1 MSNLSRTAVLF
12 STAVLGGMLL
22 TTSIN
27 SVATVAYAAENT
39 ASINSTT
46 GASNAI
52 MSADVPMTASDGMGN
67 FFNATAKLAVKGDTT
82 DVTISFQ
89 DSKAN
94 MLDLIPDLTFDG
106 ITQKVNGQQAI
117 TFTIPTD
124 DLKPKSGTTVSLPSF
139 TSVPMSPSKGYK
151 SDLTF
156 DLASLLPSESVSTG
170 TFALPVSADGVMG
183 TWFDKSFSTEIGWIT
198 SKVTVSYQASKEAM
212 LGMIPS
218 LTFDNITKSVNGQRS
233 ITFDIPTKDLN
244 PDSDGIAQVAS
255 FTSVPMSP
263 SKGYKSTLSFN
274 MINSPAQPEQGA
286 SGDSKDTITESPSA
300 VEQASTHV
308 LRILQ
313 ANNDE
318 ESMASTYM
326 LDTVKLSKNE
336 DGTYYAYLTTHTPA
350 IMGKNPIDFTD
361 INHAAKLLSTNL
373 VDNYYQSVFR
383 LTLTESEIKAP
394 TTTSIHVEFTSP
406 ITYNENYDIRLV
418 VGEQLSDE
426 TPTDNQNADTS
437 VSDNT
442 GAISDSSATPDTNV
456 LQDGVYKVPFTN
468 YKTGTT
474 TASSM
479 NNFLKTPATVTV
491 KNGQANIDIETS
503 NESIMGMMSQ
513 YRFNDVKATAKGTHW
528 LVTLPVNALSKTIAT
543 GMTISMNGRV
553 IESPTADML
562 FDVKKAIHADDSS
575 LVSEV
580 PDSTT
585 SDKPAP
591 SQPVTKP
598 VKPSALVTDDET
610 DSTRILSILQ
620 ADKNEQS
627 MAANYIL
634 PTIKLTKN
642 ADGTYYAYLTTHT
655 PAMMGQNPI
664 RFNDA
669 KHAAELMSTNL
680 VNGYYQSV
688 FRLTLSESELTTP
701 ISTHIHVQFTSPLV
715 YDENY
720 EIRLVIGDQLS
731 SNASVNNQNE
741 LTDTV
746 IVPRETAT
754 TATTFEPAPVTFTTV
769 ASSVPMAPTPL
780 AVTHPISSPQTA
792 TTSTLATSD
801 KTIKLTPAKK
811 QTVSKN
817 KNDKSTSKPSQSDAP
832 KHSKITRATMITAGV
847 VITAAVGFVG
857 ASLALN
863 IFKHQ

>member
-12 STAVLGGMLL
+12 STAVLGGALL
-22 TTSIN
+22 TTSVT
-27 SVATVAYAAENT
+27 STATVAYAAEIT
-39 ASINSTT
+39 ASNLSFDMTNSLAQPVQSTSVDERGTT
-46 GASNAI
+46 G
-52 MSADVPMTASDGMGN
+52 
-67 FFNATAKLAVKGDTT
+67 
-82 DVTISFQ
+82 
-89 DSKAN
+89 
-94 MLDLIPDLTFDG
+94 
-106 ITQKVNGQQAI
+106 
-117 TFTIPTD
+117 
-124 DLKPKSGTTVSLPSF
+124 
-139 TSVPMSPSKGYK
+139 
-151 SDLTF
+151 
-156 DLASLLPSESVSTG
+156 E
-170 TFALPVSADGVMG
+170 
-183 TWFDKSFSTEIGWIT
+183 E
-198 SKVTVSYQASKEAM
+198 
-212 LGMIPS
+212 
-218 LTFDNITKSVNGQRS
+218 
-233 ITFDIPTKDLN
+233 
-244 PDSDGIAQVAS
+244 
-255 FTSVPMSP
+255 
-263 SKGYKSTLSFN
+263 
-274 MINSPAQPEQGA
+274 
-286 SGDSKDTITESPSA
+286 
-300 VEQASTHV
+300 STHA

-313 ANNDE
+313 ADNDE
-318 ESMASTYM
+318 ESMAASYM
-326 LDTVKLSKNE
+326 LDTVKISKNE

-350 IMGKNPIDFTD
+350 IMGKTPIDFTD
-361 INHAAKLLSTNL
+361 TNHAAKLLSTNL

-394 TTTSIHVEFTSP
+394 ITTNIHVDFTSP
-406 ITYNENYDIRLV
+406 LVYDHRYDIRLV
-418 VGEQLSDE
+418 VGKQLSDE
-426 TPTDNQNADTS
+426 TPTDTQNTDTS
-437 VSDNT
+437 VSDNN
-442 GAISDSSATPDTNV
+442 GAISDSSTTADANV

-479 NNFLKTPATVTV
+479 NRSLKTPATITV
-491 KNGQANIDIETS
+491 NNGQANIDIETS
-503 NESIMGMMSQ
+503 NEMIMGMMSN

-543 GMTISMNGRV
+543 SMTISMNGRV

-562 FDVKKAIHADDSS
+562 FDIKNATLTNNPSTVP
-575 LVSEV
+575 EV

-585 SDKPAP
+585 SDKPVP
-591 SQPVTKP
+591 SQPATKP
-598 VKPSALVTDDET
+598 AKPSTDVTDVET
-610 DSTRILSILQ
+610 DSTRSLSILQ
-620 ADKNEQS
+620 ADKNDKS
-627 MAANYIL
+627 MAANYML
-634 PTIKLTKN
+634 DTVKLTKN

-754 TATTFEPAPVTFTTV
+754 TATPFEPAPVTFTTV

-792 TTSTLATSD
+792 STSELATSD

-817 KNDKSTSKPSQSDAP
+817 KNDKSTSKSSQSDAP

-847 VITAAVGFVG
+847 VITASVGFVG

>member
-12 STAVLGGMLL
+12 STAVLGGALL
-22 TTSIN
+22 TTSVT
-27 SVATVAYAAENT
+27 STATVAYAAEIT
-39 ASINSTT
+39 ASNLSFDMTNSLAQPVQSTSVDERGTT
-46 GASNAI
+46 G
-52 MSADVPMTASDGMGN
+52 
-67 FFNATAKLAVKGDTT
+67 
-82 DVTISFQ
+82 
-89 DSKAN
+89 
-94 MLDLIPDLTFDG
+94 
-106 ITQKVNGQQAI
+106 
-117 TFTIPTD
+117 
-124 DLKPKSGTTVSLPSF
+124 
-139 TSVPMSPSKGYK
+139 
-151 SDLTF
+151 
-156 DLASLLPSESVSTG
+156 E
-170 TFALPVSADGVMG
+170 
-183 TWFDKSFSTEIGWIT
+183 E
-198 SKVTVSYQASKEAM
+198 
-212 LGMIPS
+212 
-218 LTFDNITKSVNGQRS
+218 
-233 ITFDIPTKDLN
+233 
-244 PDSDGIAQVAS
+244 
-255 FTSVPMSP
+255 
-263 SKGYKSTLSFN
+263 
-274 MINSPAQPEQGA
+274 
-286 SGDSKDTITESPSA
+286 
-300 VEQASTHV
+300 STHA

-313 ANNDE
+313 ADNDE
-318 ESMASTYM
+318 ESMAASYM
-326 LDTVKLSKNE
+326 LDTVKISKNE

-350 IMGKNPIDFTD
+350 IMGKTPIDFTD
-361 INHAAKLLSTNL
+361 TNHAAKLLSTNL

-394 TTTSIHVEFTSP
+394 ITTNIHVDFTSP
-406 ITYNENYDIRLV
+406 LVYDHRYDIRLV
-418 VGEQLSDE
+418 VGKQLSDE
-426 TPTDNQNADTS
+426 TPTDNQNTDTS
-437 VSDNT
+437 VSDNN
-442 GAISDSSATPDTNV
+442 GAISDSSTTADANV

-479 NNFLKTPATVTV
+479 NRSLKTPATITV
-491 KNGQANIDIETS
+491 NNGQANIDIETS
-503 NESIMGMMSQ
+503 NEMIMGMMSN

-543 GMTISMNGRV
+543 SMTISMNGRV

-562 FDVKKAIHADDSS
+562 FDIKNATLTNNPSTVP
-575 LVSEV
+575 EV

-585 SDKPAP
+585 SDKPVP
-591 SQPVTKP
+591 SQPATKP
-598 VKPSALVTDDET
+598 AKPSTDVTDVET
-610 DSTRILSILQ
+610 DSTRSLSILQ
-620 ADKNEQS
+620 ADKNDKS
-627 MAANYIL
+627 MAANYML
-634 PTIKLTKN
+634 DTVKLTKN

-792 TTSTLATSD
+792 STSELATSD

-817 KNDKSTSKPSQSDAP
+817 KNDKSTSKSSQSDAP

-847 VITAAVGFVG
+847 VITASVGFVG

>member
-12 STAVLGGMLL
+12 STAVLGGALL
-22 TTSIN
+22 TTSVT
-27 SVATVAYAAENT
+27 STATVAYAAEIT
-39 ASINSTT
+39 ASNS
-46 GASNAI
+46 SF
-52 MSADVPMTASDGMGN
+52 DMT
-67 FFNATAKLAVKGDTT
+67 
-82 DVTISFQ
+82 
-89 DSKAN
+89 
-94 MLDLIPDLTFDG
+94 
-106 ITQKVNGQQAI
+106 
-117 TFTIPTD
+117 
-124 DLKPKSGTTVSLPSF
+124 
-139 TSVPMSPSKGYK
+139 
-151 SDLTF
+151 
-156 DLASLLPSESVSTG
+156 
-170 TFALPVSADGVMG
+170 
-183 TWFDKSFSTEIGWIT
+183 
-198 SKVTVSYQASKEAM
+198 
-212 LGMIPS
+212 
-218 LTFDNITKSVNGQRS
+218 
-233 ITFDIPTKDLN
+233 
-244 PDSDGIAQVAS
+244 
-255 FTSVPMSP
+255 
-263 SKGYKSTLSFN
+263 
-274 MINSPAQPEQGA
+274 NSPAQPVQSTSVDEQG
-286 SGDSKDTITESPSA
+286 TIGEESST
-300 VEQASTHV
+300 VNQLSTHA

-318 ESMASTYM
+318 ESMAAIYM

-350 IMGKNPIDFTD
+350 MMGKTPIDFTD
-361 INHAAKLLSTNL
+361 TNHGAKLLSTNL

-406 ITYNENYDIRLV
+406 ITYNENYAIRLV

-426 TPTDNQNADTS
+426 TPTDNQKTDTS
-437 VSDNT
+437 ISDNT
-442 GAISDSSATPDTNV
+442 GAISDSSTTPDANV

-479 NNFLKTPATVTV
+479 NGSLKTPATITV
-491 KNGQANIDIETS
+491 NNGQANIDIETS
-503 NESIMGMMSQ
+503 NEMIMGMMSN

-543 GMTISMNGRV
+543 SMTISMNGRV
-553 IESPTADML
+553 IENPTADML
-562 FDVKKAIHADDSS
+562 FDIKNATLANNPSTVP
-575 LVSEV
+575 EV

-585 SDKPAP
+585 SDKPVP
-591 SQPVTKP
+591 SQPATKP
-598 VKPSALVTDDET
+598 AEPSTDVTNVET
-610 DSTRILSILQ
+610 DSTRSLNILQ
-620 ADKNEQS
+620 ADKNDKS
-627 MAANYIL
+627 MAANYML
-634 PTIKLTKN
+634 DTVKLTKN

-792 TTSTLATSD
+792 STSKLATSD
-801 KTIKLTPAKK
+801 KTIKLTPAKN

>member
-12 STAVLGGMLL
+12 STAVLGGALL
-22 TTSIN
+22 TTSVT
-27 SVATVAYAAENT
+27 STATVAYAAEIT
-39 ASINSTT
+39 ASNS
-46 GASNAI
+46 SF
-52 MSADVPMTASDGMGN
+52 DMT
-67 FFNATAKLAVKGDTT
+67 
-82 DVTISFQ
+82 
-89 DSKAN
+89 
-94 MLDLIPDLTFDG
+94 
-106 ITQKVNGQQAI
+106 
-117 TFTIPTD
+117 
-124 DLKPKSGTTVSLPSF
+124 
-139 TSVPMSPSKGYK
+139 
-151 SDLTF
+151 
-156 DLASLLPSESVSTG
+156 
-170 TFALPVSADGVMG
+170 
-183 TWFDKSFSTEIGWIT
+183 
-198 SKVTVSYQASKEAM
+198 
-212 LGMIPS
+212 
-218 LTFDNITKSVNGQRS
+218 
-233 ITFDIPTKDLN
+233 
-244 PDSDGIAQVAS
+244 
-255 FTSVPMSP
+255 
-263 SKGYKSTLSFN
+263 
-274 MINSPAQPEQGA
+274 NSPAQPVQSTSVDERGTT
-286 SGDSKDTITESPSA
+286 GE
-300 VEQASTHV
+300 ESTHA

-318 ESMASTYM
+318 ESMAAIYM

-336 DGTYYAYLTTHTPA
+336 DGTYYAYLTTHTPG
-350 IMGKNPIDFTD
+350 IMGKTPIDFTD
-361 INHAAKLLSTNL
+361 TNHAAKLLSTNL
-373 VDNYYQSVFR
+373 VNNYYQSVFR

-394 TTTSIHVEFTSP
+394 ITTNIHVDFTSP
-406 ITYNENYDIRLV
+406 LVYDHRYDIRLV
-418 VGEQLSDE
+418 VGKQLSDE
-426 TPTDNQNADTS
+426 TPTDNQNTDTS
-437 VSDNT
+437 VSDNN
-442 GAISDSSATPDTNV
+442 GAISDSSTTPDTNV

-474 TASSM
+474 TASNM
-479 NNFLKTPATVTV
+479 NKSLKTPATITV
-491 KNGQANIDIETS
+491 NNGQANIDIETS
-503 NESIMGMMSQ
+503 NEMIMGMMSN

-543 GMTISMNGRV
+543 SMTISMNGRV

-562 FDVKKAIHADDSS
+562 FDIKNATLANNPSTVP
-575 LVSEV
+575 EV

-585 SDKPAP
+585 SDKPVP
-591 SQPVTKP
+591 SQPATKP
-598 VKPSALVTDDET
+598 AKPSTDVTDVET
-610 DSTRILSILQ
+610 DSTRSLSILQ
-620 ADKNEQS
+620 ADKNDKS
-627 MAANYIL
+627 MAANYML
-634 PTIKLTKN
+634 DTVKLTKN

-792 TTSTLATSD
+792 STSKLATSD
-801 KTIKLTPAKK
+801 KTIKLTPAEK

-832 KHSKITRATMITAGV
+832 KHSTITRATMITAGV
-847 VITAAVGFVG
+847 VITATVGFVG

>member
-12 STAVLGGMLL
+12 STAVLGVALL
-22 TTSIN
+22 TTSVT
-27 SVATVAYAAENT
+27 STATVAYAAEIT
-39 ASINSTT
+39 ASNLSFDMTNSLAQPVQSTSVDERGTT
-46 GASNAI
+46 G
-52 MSADVPMTASDGMGN
+52 
-67 FFNATAKLAVKGDTT
+67 
-82 DVTISFQ
+82 
-89 DSKAN
+89 
-94 MLDLIPDLTFDG
+94 
-106 ITQKVNGQQAI
+106 
-117 TFTIPTD
+117 
-124 DLKPKSGTTVSLPSF
+124 
-139 TSVPMSPSKGYK
+139 
-151 SDLTF
+151 
-156 DLASLLPSESVSTG
+156 E
-170 TFALPVSADGVMG
+170 
-183 TWFDKSFSTEIGWIT
+183 E
-198 SKVTVSYQASKEAM
+198 
-212 LGMIPS
+212 
-218 LTFDNITKSVNGQRS
+218 
-233 ITFDIPTKDLN
+233 
-244 PDSDGIAQVAS
+244 
-255 FTSVPMSP
+255 
-263 SKGYKSTLSFN
+263 
-274 MINSPAQPEQGA
+274 
-286 SGDSKDTITESPSA
+286 
-300 VEQASTHV
+300 STHA

-313 ANNDE
+313 ADNDE
-318 ESMASTYM
+318 ESMAASYM
-326 LDTVKLSKNE
+326 LDTVKISKNE

-350 IMGKNPIDFTD
+350 IMGKTPIDFTD
-361 INHAAKLLSTNL
+361 TNHAAKLLSTNL

-394 TTTSIHVEFTSP
+394 ITTNIHVDFTSP
-406 ITYNENYDIRLV
+406 LVYDHRYDIRLV
-418 VGEQLSDE
+418 VGKQLSDE
-426 TPTDNQNADTS
+426 TPTDNQNTDTS
-437 VSDNT
+437 VSDNN
-442 GAISDSSATPDTNV
+442 GAISDSSTTADANV

-479 NNFLKTPATVTV
+479 NRSLKTPATITV
-491 KNGQANIDIETS
+491 NNGQANIDIETS
-503 NESIMGMMSQ
+503 NEMIMGMMSN

-543 GMTISMNGRV
+543 SMTISMNGRV

-562 FDVKKAIHADDSS
+562 FDIKNATLTNNPSTVP
-575 LVSEV
+575 EV

-585 SDKPAP
+585 SDKPVP
-591 SQPVTKP
+591 SQPATKP
-598 VKPSALVTDDET
+598 AKPSTDVTDVET
-610 DSTRILSILQ
+610 DSTRSLSILQ
-620 ADKNEQS
+620 ADKNDKS
-627 MAANYIL
+627 MAANYML
-634 PTIKLTKN
+634 DTVKLTKN

-792 TTSTLATSD
+792 STSELATSD

-817 KNDKSTSKPSQSDAP
+817 KNDKSTSKSSQSDAP

-847 VITAAVGFVG
+847 VITASVGFVG

>member
-12 STAVLGGMLL
+12 STAVLGGALL
-22 TTSIN
+22 TTSVT
-27 SVATVAYAAENT
+27 STATVAYAAEIT
-39 ASINSTT
+39 ASNLSFDMTNSLAQPVQSTSVDERGTT
-46 GASNAI
+46 G
-52 MSADVPMTASDGMGN
+52 
-67 FFNATAKLAVKGDTT
+67 
-82 DVTISFQ
+82 
-89 DSKAN
+89 
-94 MLDLIPDLTFDG
+94 
-106 ITQKVNGQQAI
+106 
-117 TFTIPTD
+117 
-124 DLKPKSGTTVSLPSF
+124 
-139 TSVPMSPSKGYK
+139 
-151 SDLTF
+151 
-156 DLASLLPSESVSTG
+156 E
-170 TFALPVSADGVMG
+170 
-183 TWFDKSFSTEIGWIT
+183 E
-198 SKVTVSYQASKEAM
+198 
-212 LGMIPS
+212 
-218 LTFDNITKSVNGQRS
+218 
-233 ITFDIPTKDLN
+233 
-244 PDSDGIAQVAS
+244 
-255 FTSVPMSP
+255 
-263 SKGYKSTLSFN
+263 
-274 MINSPAQPEQGA
+274 
-286 SGDSKDTITESPSA
+286 
-300 VEQASTHV
+300 STHA

-313 ANNDE
+313 ADNDE
-318 ESMASTYM
+318 ESMAASYM
-326 LDTVKLSKNE
+326 LDTVKISKNE

-350 IMGKNPIDFTD
+350 IMGKTPIDFTD
-361 INHAAKLLSTNL
+361 TNHAAKLLSTNL

-383 LTLTESEIKAP
+383 LTLTESEIKTP
-394 TTTSIHVEFTSP
+394 TTTNIHVEFTSP

-426 TPTDNQNADTS
+426 TPTDNQNTDTS
-437 VSDNT
+437 VSDNN
-442 GAISDSSATPDTNV
+442 GAISDSSTTADANV

-479 NNFLKTPATVTV
+479 NRSLKTPATITV
-491 KNGQANIDIETS
+491 NNGQANIDIETS
-503 NESIMGMMSQ
+503 NEMIMGMMSN

-543 GMTISMNGRV
+543 SMTISMNGRV

-562 FDVKKAIHADDSS
+562 FDIKNATLTNNPSTVP
-575 LVSEV
+575 EV

-585 SDKPAP
+585 SDKPVP
-591 SQPVTKP
+591 SQPATKP
-598 VKPSALVTDDET
+598 AKPSTDVTDVET
-610 DSTRILSILQ
+610 DSTRSLSILQ
-620 ADKNEQS
+620 ADKNDKS
-627 MAANYIL
+627 MAANYML
-634 PTIKLTKN
+634 DTVKLTKN

-792 TTSTLATSD
+792 STSKLATSD
-801 KTIKLTPAKK
+801 KTIKLTPAEK
-811 QTVSKN
+811 QTVSIN

-847 VITAAVGFVG
+847 VITASVGFVG

>member
-12 STAVLGGMLL
+12 STAVLGGALL
-22 TTSIN
+22 TTSVT
-27 SVATVAYAAENT
+27 STATVAYAAEIT
-39 ASINSTT
+39 ASNLSFDMTNSLAQPVQSTSVDERGTT
-46 GASNAI
+46 G
-52 MSADVPMTASDGMGN
+52 
-67 FFNATAKLAVKGDTT
+67 
-82 DVTISFQ
+82 
-89 DSKAN
+89 
-94 MLDLIPDLTFDG
+94 
-106 ITQKVNGQQAI
+106 
-117 TFTIPTD
+117 
-124 DLKPKSGTTVSLPSF
+124 
-139 TSVPMSPSKGYK
+139 
-151 SDLTF
+151 
-156 DLASLLPSESVSTG
+156 E
-170 TFALPVSADGVMG
+170 
-183 TWFDKSFSTEIGWIT
+183 E
-198 SKVTVSYQASKEAM
+198 
-212 LGMIPS
+212 
-218 LTFDNITKSVNGQRS
+218 
-233 ITFDIPTKDLN
+233 
-244 PDSDGIAQVAS
+244 
-255 FTSVPMSP
+255 
-263 SKGYKSTLSFN
+263 
-274 MINSPAQPEQGA
+274 
-286 SGDSKDTITESPSA
+286 
-300 VEQASTHV
+300 STHA

-313 ANNDE
+313 ADNDE
-318 ESMASTYM
+318 ESMAASYM
-326 LDTVKLSKNE
+326 LDTVKISKNE

-350 IMGKNPIDFTD
+350 IMGKTPIDFTD
-361 INHAAKLLSTNL
+361 TNHAAKLLSTNL

-394 TTTSIHVEFTSP
+394 ITTNIHVDFTSP
-406 ITYNENYDIRLV
+406 LVYDHRYDIRLV
-418 VGEQLSDE
+418 VGKQLSDE
-426 TPTDNQNADTS
+426 TPTDNQNTDTS
-437 VSDNT
+437 VSDNN
-442 GAISDSSATPDTNV
+442 GAISDSSTTADANV

-479 NNFLKTPATVTV
+479 NRSLKTPATIIVN
-491 KNGQANIDIETS
+491 NGQANIDIETS
-503 NESIMGMMSQ
+503 NEMIMGMMSN

-543 GMTISMNGRV
+543 SMTISMNGRV

-562 FDVKKAIHADDSS
+562 FDIKNATLTNNPSTVP
-575 LVSEV
+575 EV

-585 SDKPAP
+585 SDKPVP
-591 SQPVTKP
+591 SQSATKP
-598 VKPSALVTDDET
+598 AKPSTDVTDVET
-610 DSTRILSILQ
+610 DSTRSLSILQ
-620 ADKNEQS
+620 ADKNDKS
-627 MAANYIL
+627 MAANYML
-634 PTIKLTKN
+634 DTVKLTKN

-832 KHSKITRATMITAGV
+832 KHSTITRATMITAGV
-847 VITAAVGFVG
+847 VITATVGFVG

>member
-12 STAVLGGMLL
+12 STAVLGGALL
-22 TTSIN
+22 TTSVT
-27 SVATVAYAAENT
+27 STATVAYAAEIT
-39 ASINSTT
+39 ASNS
-46 GASNAI
+46 SF
-52 MSADVPMTASDGMGN
+52 DMT
-67 FFNATAKLAVKGDTT
+67 
-82 DVTISFQ
+82 
-89 DSKAN
+89 
-94 MLDLIPDLTFDG
+94 
-106 ITQKVNGQQAI
+106 
-117 TFTIPTD
+117 
-124 DLKPKSGTTVSLPSF
+124 
-139 TSVPMSPSKGYK
+139 
-151 SDLTF
+151 
-156 DLASLLPSESVSTG
+156 
-170 TFALPVSADGVMG
+170 
-183 TWFDKSFSTEIGWIT
+183 
-198 SKVTVSYQASKEAM
+198 
-212 LGMIPS
+212 
-218 LTFDNITKSVNGQRS
+218 
-233 ITFDIPTKDLN
+233 
-244 PDSDGIAQVAS
+244 
-255 FTSVPMSP
+255 
-263 SKGYKSTLSFN
+263 
-274 MINSPAQPEQGA
+274 NSPAQPVQSTSVDERGTT
-286 SGDSKDTITESPSA
+286 GE
-300 VEQASTHV
+300 ESTHA

-313 ANNDE
+313 ADNDE
-318 ESMASTYM
+318 ESMAASYM

-336 DGTYYAYLTTHTPA
+336 DGTYYAYLTTHTPE
-350 IMGKNPIDFTD
+350 IMGKTPIDFTD
-361 INHAAKLLSTNL
+361 TNHAAKLLSTNL

-394 TTTSIHVEFTSP
+394 ITTNIHVDFTSP
-406 ITYNENYDIRLV
+406 LVYDHRYDIRLV
-418 VGEQLSDE
+418 VGKQLSDE
-426 TPTDNQNADTS
+426 TPTDNQNTDTS
-437 VSDNT
+437 VSDNN
-442 GAISDSSATPDTNV
+442 GAISDSSTTADANV

-474 TASSM
+474 TASNM
-479 NNFLKTPATVTV
+479 NKSLKTPATITV
-491 KNGQANIDIETS
+491 NNGQANIDIETS
-503 NESIMGMMSQ
+503 NEMIMGMMSN

-543 GMTISMNGRV
+543 SMTISMNGRV

-562 FDVKKAIHADDSS
+562 FDIKNATLTNNPSTVP
-575 LVSEV
+575 EV

-585 SDKPAP
+585 SDKPVP
-591 SQPVTKP
+591 SQPATKP
-598 VKPSALVTDDET
+598 AKPSTDVTDVET
-610 DSTRILSILQ
+610 DSTRSLSILQ
-620 ADKNEQS
+620 ADKNDKS
-627 MAANYIL
+627 MAANYML
-634 PTIKLTKN
+634 DTVKLTKN

-792 TTSTLATSD
+792 STSKLATSD
-801 KTIKLTPAKK
+801 KTIKLTPAEK

-832 KHSKITRATMITAGV
+832 KHSTITRATMITAGV
-847 VITAAVGFVG
+847 VITATVGFVG

>member
-12 STAVLGGMLL
+12 STAVLGVALL
-22 TTSIN
+22 TTSVT
-27 SVATVAYAAENT
+27 STATVAYAAEIT
-39 ASINSTT
+39 ASNLSFDMTNSLAQPVQSTSVDERGTT
-46 GASNAI
+46 G
-52 MSADVPMTASDGMGN
+52 
-67 FFNATAKLAVKGDTT
+67 
-82 DVTISFQ
+82 
-89 DSKAN
+89 
-94 MLDLIPDLTFDG
+94 
-106 ITQKVNGQQAI
+106 
-117 TFTIPTD
+117 
-124 DLKPKSGTTVSLPSF
+124 
-139 TSVPMSPSKGYK
+139 
-151 SDLTF
+151 
-156 DLASLLPSESVSTG
+156 E
-170 TFALPVSADGVMG
+170 
-183 TWFDKSFSTEIGWIT
+183 E
-198 SKVTVSYQASKEAM
+198 
-212 LGMIPS
+212 
-218 LTFDNITKSVNGQRS
+218 
-233 ITFDIPTKDLN
+233 
-244 PDSDGIAQVAS
+244 
-255 FTSVPMSP
+255 
-263 SKGYKSTLSFN
+263 
-274 MINSPAQPEQGA
+274 
-286 SGDSKDTITESPSA
+286 
-300 VEQASTHV
+300 STHA

-313 ANNDE
+313 ADNDE
-318 ESMASTYM
+318 ESMAASYM
-326 LDTVKLSKNE
+326 LDTVKISKNE

-350 IMGKNPIDFTD
+350 IMGKTPIDFTD
-361 INHAAKLLSTNL
+361 TNHAAKLLSTNL

-394 TTTSIHVEFTSP
+394 ITTNIHVDFTSP
-406 ITYNENYDIRLV
+406 LVYDHRYDIRLV
-418 VGEQLSDE
+418 VGKQLSDE
-426 TPTDNQNADTS
+426 TPTDNQNTDTS
-437 VSDNT
+437 VSDNN
-442 GAISDSSATPDTNV
+442 GAISDSSTTADANV

-479 NNFLKTPATVTV
+479 NRSLKTPATITV
-491 KNGQANIDIETS
+491 NNGQANIDIETS
-503 NESIMGMMSQ
+503 NEMIMGMMSN

-543 GMTISMNGRV
+543 SMTISMNGRV

-562 FDVKKAIHADDSS
+562 FDIKNATLTNNPSTVP
-575 LVSEV
+575 EV

-585 SDKPAP
+585 SDKPVP
-591 SQPVTKP
+591 SQPATKP
-598 VKPSALVTDDET
+598 AKPSTDVTDVET
-610 DSTRILSILQ
+610 DSTRSLSILQ
-620 ADKNEQS
+620 ADKNDKS
-627 MAANYIL
+627 MAANYML
-634 PTIKLTKN
+634 DTVKLTKN

-792 TTSTLATSD
+792 STSKLATSD

-817 KNDKSTSKPSQSDAP
+817 KNDKSTSKSSQSDAP

-847 VITAAVGFVG
+847 VITASVGFVG

>member
-12 STAVLGGMLL
+12 STAVLGGALL
-22 TTSIN
+22 TTSVT
-27 SVATVAYAAENT
+27 STATVAYAAEIT
-39 ASINSTT
+39 ASNLSFDMTNSLAQPVQSTSVDERGTT
-46 GASNAI
+46 G
-52 MSADVPMTASDGMGN
+52 
-67 FFNATAKLAVKGDTT
+67 
-82 DVTISFQ
+82 
-89 DSKAN
+89 
-94 MLDLIPDLTFDG
+94 
-106 ITQKVNGQQAI
+106 
-117 TFTIPTD
+117 
-124 DLKPKSGTTVSLPSF
+124 
-139 TSVPMSPSKGYK
+139 
-151 SDLTF
+151 
-156 DLASLLPSESVSTG
+156 E
-170 TFALPVSADGVMG
+170 
-183 TWFDKSFSTEIGWIT
+183 E
-198 SKVTVSYQASKEAM
+198 
-212 LGMIPS
+212 
-218 LTFDNITKSVNGQRS
+218 
-233 ITFDIPTKDLN
+233 
-244 PDSDGIAQVAS
+244 
-255 FTSVPMSP
+255 
-263 SKGYKSTLSFN
+263 
-274 MINSPAQPEQGA
+274 
-286 SGDSKDTITESPSA
+286 
-300 VEQASTHV
+300 STHA

-313 ANNDE
+313 ADNDE
-318 ESMASTYM
+318 ESMAASYM
-326 LDTVKLSKNE
+326 LDTVKISKNE

-350 IMGKNPIDFTD
+350 IMGKTPIDFTD
-361 INHAAKLLSTNL
+361 TNHATKLLSTNL

-394 TTTSIHVEFTSP
+394 ITTNIHVDFTSP
-406 ITYNENYDIRLV
+406 LVYDHRYDIRLV

-426 TPTDNQNADTS
+426 TPTDNQNTDTS
-437 VSDNT
+437 VSDNN
-442 GAISDSSATPDTNV
+442 GAISDSSTTPDTNV

-474 TASSM
+474 TASNM
-479 NNFLKTPATVTV
+479 NKSLKTPATITV
-491 KNGQANIDIETS
+491 NNGQANIDIETS
-503 NESIMGMMSQ
+503 NEMIMGMMSN

-543 GMTISMNGRV
+543 SMTISMNGRV

-562 FDVKKAIHADDSS
+562 FDIKNATLANNPSTVP
-575 LVSEV
+575 EV

-585 SDKPAP
+585 SDKPVP
-591 SQPVTKP
+591 SQPATKP
-598 VKPSALVTDDET
+598 AKPSTDVTDVET
-610 DSTRILSILQ
+610 DSTRSLSILQ
-620 ADKNEQS
+620 ADKNDKS
-627 MAANYIL
+627 MAANYML
-634 PTIKLTKN
+634 DTVKLTKN

-720 EIRLVIGDQLS
+720 EIRLVIGAQLS

-741 LTDTV
+741 LTDMV

-792 TTSTLATSD
+792 STSKLATSD

-847 VITAAVGFVG
+847 VITASVGFVG

>member
-12 STAVLGGMLL
+12 LTAVLGVALL
-22 TTSIN
+22 TTSVT
-27 SVATVAYAAENT
+27 STATVAYAAEIT
-39 ASINSTT
+39 ASNLSFDMTNSLAQPVQSTSVDERGTT
-46 GASNAI
+46 G
-52 MSADVPMTASDGMGN
+52 
-67 FFNATAKLAVKGDTT
+67 
-82 DVTISFQ
+82 
-89 DSKAN
+89 
-94 MLDLIPDLTFDG
+94 
-106 ITQKVNGQQAI
+106 
-117 TFTIPTD
+117 
-124 DLKPKSGTTVSLPSF
+124 
-139 TSVPMSPSKGYK
+139 
-151 SDLTF
+151 
-156 DLASLLPSESVSTG
+156 E
-170 TFALPVSADGVMG
+170 
-183 TWFDKSFSTEIGWIT
+183 E
-198 SKVTVSYQASKEAM
+198 
-212 LGMIPS
+212 
-218 LTFDNITKSVNGQRS
+218 
-233 ITFDIPTKDLN
+233 
-244 PDSDGIAQVAS
+244 
-255 FTSVPMSP
+255 
-263 SKGYKSTLSFN
+263 
-274 MINSPAQPEQGA
+274 
-286 SGDSKDTITESPSA
+286 
-300 VEQASTHV
+300 STHA

-313 ANNDE
+313 ADNDE
-318 ESMASTYM
+318 ESMAASYM
-326 LDTVKLSKNE
+326 LDTVKISKNE

-350 IMGKNPIDFTD
+350 IMGKTPIDFTD
-361 INHAAKLLSTNL
+361 TNHAAKLLSTNL

-394 TTTSIHVEFTSP
+394 ITTNIHVDFTSP
-406 ITYNENYDIRLV
+406 LVYDHRYDIRLV
-418 VGEQLSDE
+418 VGKQLSDE
-426 TPTDNQNADTS
+426 TPTDNQNTDTS
-437 VSDNT
+437 VSDNN
-442 GAISDSSATPDTNV
+442 GAISDSSTTADANV

-479 NNFLKTPATVTV
+479 NRSLKTPATITV
-491 KNGQANIDIETS
+491 NNGQANIDIETS
-503 NESIMGMMSQ
+503 NEMIMGMMSN

-543 GMTISMNGRV
+543 SMTISMNGRV

-562 FDVKKAIHADDSS
+562 FDIKNATLTNNPSTVP
-575 LVSEV
+575 EV

-585 SDKPAP
+585 SDKPVP
-591 SQPVTKP
+591 SQPATKP
-598 VKPSALVTDDET
+598 AKPSTDVTDVET
-610 DSTRILSILQ
+610 DSTRSLSILQ
-620 ADKNEQS
+620 ADKNDKS
-627 MAANYIL
+627 MAANYML
-634 PTIKLTKN
+634 DTVKLTKN

-792 TTSTLATSD
+792 STSELATSD

-817 KNDKSTSKPSQSDAP
+817 KNDKSTSKSSQSDAP

-847 VITAAVGFVG
+847 VITASVGFVG

>member
-12 STAVLGGMLL
+12 STAVLGVALL
-22 TTSIN
+22 TTSVT
-27 SVATVAYAAENT
+27 STATVAYAAEIT
-39 ASINSTT
+39 ASNLSFDMTNSLAQPVQSTSVDERGTT
-46 GASNAI
+46 G
-52 MSADVPMTASDGMGN
+52 
-67 FFNATAKLAVKGDTT
+67 
-82 DVTISFQ
+82 
-89 DSKAN
+89 
-94 MLDLIPDLTFDG
+94 
-106 ITQKVNGQQAI
+106 
-117 TFTIPTD
+117 
-124 DLKPKSGTTVSLPSF
+124 
-139 TSVPMSPSKGYK
+139 
-151 SDLTF
+151 
-156 DLASLLPSESVSTG
+156 E
-170 TFALPVSADGVMG
+170 
-183 TWFDKSFSTEIGWIT
+183 E
-198 SKVTVSYQASKEAM
+198 
-212 LGMIPS
+212 
-218 LTFDNITKSVNGQRS
+218 
-233 ITFDIPTKDLN
+233 
-244 PDSDGIAQVAS
+244 
-255 FTSVPMSP
+255 
-263 SKGYKSTLSFN
+263 
-274 MINSPAQPEQGA
+274 
-286 SGDSKDTITESPSA
+286 
-300 VEQASTHV
+300 STHA

-313 ANNDE
+313 ADNDE
-318 ESMASTYM
+318 ESMAASYM
-326 LDTVKLSKNE
+326 LDTVKISKNE

-350 IMGKNPIDFTD
+350 IMGKTPIDFTD
-361 INHAAKLLSTNL
+361 TNHAAKLLSTNL

-394 TTTSIHVEFTSP
+394 ITTNIHVDFTSP
-406 ITYNENYDIRLV
+406 LVYDHRYDIRLV
-418 VGEQLSDE
+418 VGKQLSDE
-426 TPTDNQNADTS
+426 TPTDNQNTDTS
-437 VSDNT
+437 VSDNN
-442 GAISDSSATPDTNV
+442 GAISDSSTTADANV

-479 NNFLKTPATVTV
+479 NRSLKTPATITV
-491 KNGQANIDIETS
+491 NNGQANIDIETS
-503 NESIMGMMSQ
+503 NEMIMGMMSN

-543 GMTISMNGRV
+543 SMTISMNGRV

-562 FDVKKAIHADDSS
+562 FDIKNATLTNNPSTVP
-575 LVSEV
+575 EV

-585 SDKPAP
+585 SDKPVP
-591 SQPVTKP
+591 SQPATKP
-598 VKPSALVTDDET
+598 AKPSTDVTDVEI
-610 DSTRILSILQ
+610 DSTRSLSILQ
-620 ADKNEQS
+620 ADKNDKS
-627 MAANYIL
+627 MAANYML
-634 PTIKLTKN
+634 DTVKLTKN

-754 TATTFEPAPVTFTTV
+754 TATPFEPAPVTFTTV

-792 TTSTLATSD
+792 STSELATSD

-817 KNDKSTSKPSQSDAP
+817 KNDKSTSKSSQSDAP
-832 KHSKITRATMITAGV
+832 KHSKITRATMTTAGV
-847 VITAAVGFVG
+847 VITASVGFVG

>member
-12 STAVLGGMLL
+12 STAVLGVALL
-22 TTSIN
+22 TTSVT
-27 SVATVAYAAENT
+27 STATVAYAAEIT
-39 ASINSTT
+39 ASNLSFDMTNSLAQPVQSTSVDERGTT
-46 GASNAI
+46 G
-52 MSADVPMTASDGMGN
+52 
-67 FFNATAKLAVKGDTT
+67 
-82 DVTISFQ
+82 
-89 DSKAN
+89 
-94 MLDLIPDLTFDG
+94 
-106 ITQKVNGQQAI
+106 
-117 TFTIPTD
+117 
-124 DLKPKSGTTVSLPSF
+124 
-139 TSVPMSPSKGYK
+139 
-151 SDLTF
+151 
-156 DLASLLPSESVSTG
+156 E
-170 TFALPVSADGVMG
+170 
-183 TWFDKSFSTEIGWIT
+183 E
-198 SKVTVSYQASKEAM
+198 
-212 LGMIPS
+212 
-218 LTFDNITKSVNGQRS
+218 
-233 ITFDIPTKDLN
+233 
-244 PDSDGIAQVAS
+244 
-255 FTSVPMSP
+255 
-263 SKGYKSTLSFN
+263 
-274 MINSPAQPEQGA
+274 
-286 SGDSKDTITESPSA
+286 
-300 VEQASTHV
+300 STHA

-313 ANNDE
+313 ADNDE
-318 ESMASTYM
+318 ESMAASYM
-326 LDTVKLSKNE
+326 LDTVKISKNE

-350 IMGKNPIDFTD
+350 IMGKTPIDFTD
-361 INHAAKLLSTNL
+361 TNHAAKLLSTNL

-394 TTTSIHVEFTSP
+394 ITTNIHVDFTSP
-406 ITYNENYDIRLV
+406 LVYDHRYDIRLV
-418 VGEQLSDE
+418 VGKQLSDE
-426 TPTDNQNADTS
+426 TPTDNQNTDTS
-437 VSDNT
+437 VSDNN
-442 GAISDSSATPDTNV
+442 GAISDSSTTADANV

-479 NNFLKTPATVTV
+479 NRSLKTPATITV
-491 KNGQANIDIETS
+491 NNGQANIDIETS
-503 NESIMGMMSQ
+503 NEMIMGMMSN

-543 GMTISMNGRV
+543 SMTISMNGRV

-562 FDVKKAIHADDSS
+562 FDIKNATLTNNPSTVP
-575 LVSEV
+575 EV

-591 SQPVTKP
+591 SQPATKP
-598 VKPSALVTDDET
+598 AKPSTDVTDVET
-610 DSTRILSILQ
+610 DSTRSLSILQ
-620 ADKNEQS
+620 ADKNDKS
-627 MAANYIL
+627 MAANYML
-634 PTIKLTKN
+634 DTVKLTKN

-792 TTSTLATSD
+792 STSELATSD

-817 KNDKSTSKPSQSDAP
+817 KNDKSTSKSSQSDAP

-847 VITAAVGFVG
+847 VITASVGFVG

>member
-12 STAVLGGMLL
+12 STAVLGGALL
-22 TTSIN
+22 TTSVT
-27 SVATVAYAAENT
+27 STATVAYAAEIT
-39 ASINSTT
+39 ASNLSFDMTNSLAQPVQSTSVDERGTT
-46 GASNAI
+46 G
-52 MSADVPMTASDGMGN
+52 
-67 FFNATAKLAVKGDTT
+67 
-82 DVTISFQ
+82 
-89 DSKAN
+89 
-94 MLDLIPDLTFDG
+94 
-106 ITQKVNGQQAI
+106 
-117 TFTIPTD
+117 
-124 DLKPKSGTTVSLPSF
+124 
-139 TSVPMSPSKGYK
+139 
-151 SDLTF
+151 
-156 DLASLLPSESVSTG
+156 E
-170 TFALPVSADGVMG
+170 
-183 TWFDKSFSTEIGWIT
+183 E
-198 SKVTVSYQASKEAM
+198 
-212 LGMIPS
+212 
-218 LTFDNITKSVNGQRS
+218 
-233 ITFDIPTKDLN
+233 
-244 PDSDGIAQVAS
+244 
-255 FTSVPMSP
+255 
-263 SKGYKSTLSFN
+263 
-274 MINSPAQPEQGA
+274 
-286 SGDSKDTITESPSA
+286 
-300 VEQASTHV
+300 STHA

-313 ANNDE
+313 ADNDE
-318 ESMASTYM
+318 ESMAASYM
-326 LDTVKLSKNE
+326 LDTVKISKNE

-350 IMGKNPIDFTD
+350 IMGKTPIDFTD
-361 INHAAKLLSTNL
+361 TNHAAKLLSTNL

-394 TTTSIHVEFTSP
+394 ITTNIHVDFTSP
-406 ITYNENYDIRLV
+406 LVYDHRYDIRLV

-426 TPTDNQNADTS
+426 TPTDNQNTDTS
-437 VSDNT
+437 VSDNN
-442 GAISDSSATPDTNV
+442 GAISDSSTTPDTNV

-474 TASSM
+474 TASNM
-479 NNFLKTPATVTV
+479 NKSLKTPATITV
-491 KNGQANIDIETS
+491 NNGQANIDIETS
-503 NESIMGMMSQ
+503 NEMIMGMMSN

-543 GMTISMNGRV
+543 SMTISMNGRV

-562 FDVKKAIHADDSS
+562 FDIKNATLTNNPSTVP
-575 LVSEV
+575 EV

-585 SDKPAP
+585 SDKPVP
-591 SQPVTKP
+591 SQPATKP
-598 VKPSALVTDDET
+598 AKPSTDVTDVET
-610 DSTRILSILQ
+610 DSTRSLSILQ
-620 ADKNEQS
+620 ADKNDKS
-627 MAANYIL
+627 MAANYML
-634 PTIKLTKN
+634 DTVKLTKN

-792 TTSTLATSD
+792 STSELATSD

-847 VITAAVGFVG
+847 VITASVGFVG

>member
-12 STAVLGGMLL
+12 STAVLGGALL
-22 TTSIN
+22 TTSVT
-27 SVATVAYAAENT
+27 STATVAYAAEIT
-39 ASINSTT
+39 ASNLSFDMTNSLAQPVQSTSVDERGTT
-46 GASNAI
+46 G
-52 MSADVPMTASDGMGN
+52 
-67 FFNATAKLAVKGDTT
+67 
-82 DVTISFQ
+82 
-89 DSKAN
+89 
-94 MLDLIPDLTFDG
+94 
-106 ITQKVNGQQAI
+106 
-117 TFTIPTD
+117 
-124 DLKPKSGTTVSLPSF
+124 
-139 TSVPMSPSKGYK
+139 
-151 SDLTF
+151 
-156 DLASLLPSESVSTG
+156 E
-170 TFALPVSADGVMG
+170 
-183 TWFDKSFSTEIGWIT
+183 E
-198 SKVTVSYQASKEAM
+198 
-212 LGMIPS
+212 
-218 LTFDNITKSVNGQRS
+218 
-233 ITFDIPTKDLN
+233 
-244 PDSDGIAQVAS
+244 
-255 FTSVPMSP
+255 
-263 SKGYKSTLSFN
+263 
-274 MINSPAQPEQGA
+274 
-286 SGDSKDTITESPSA
+286 
-300 VEQASTHV
+300 STHA

-313 ANNDE
+313 ADNDE
-318 ESMASTYM
+318 ESMAASYM
-326 LDTVKLSKNE
+326 LDTVKISKNE

-350 IMGKNPIDFTD
+350 IMGKTPIDFTD
-361 INHAAKLLSTNL
+361 TNHAAKLLSTNL

-394 TTTSIHVEFTSP
+394 ITTNIHVDFTSP
-406 ITYNENYDIRLV
+406 LVYDHRYDIRLV
-418 VGEQLSDE
+418 VGKQLSDE
-426 TPTDNQNADTS
+426 TPTDNQNTDTS
-437 VSDNT
+437 VSDNN
-442 GAISDSSATPDTNV
+442 GAISDSSTTADANV

-468 YKTGTT
+468 GKTGTT

-479 NNFLKTPATVTV
+479 NRSLKTPATITV
-491 KNGQANIDIETS
+491 NNGQANIDIETS
-503 NESIMGMMSQ
+503 NEMIMGMMSN

-543 GMTISMNGRV
+543 SMTISMNGRV

-562 FDVKKAIHADDSS
+562 FDIKNATLTNNPSTVP
-575 LVSEV
+575 EV

-585 SDKPAP
+585 SDKPVP
-591 SQPVTKP
+591 SQPATKP
-598 VKPSALVTDDET
+598 AKPSTDVTDVET
-610 DSTRILSILQ
+610 DSTRSLSILQ
-620 ADKNEQS
+620 ADKNDKS
-627 MAANYIL
+627 MAVNYML
-634 PTIKLTKN
+634 DTVKLTKN

-754 TATTFEPAPVTFTTV
+754 TATPFEPAPVTFTTV

-792 TTSTLATSD
+792 STSELATSD

-817 KNDKSTSKPSQSDAP
+817 KNDKSTSKSSQSDAP

-847 VITAAVGFVG
+847 VITASVGFVG

>member
-12 STAVLGGMLL
+12 STAVLGGALL
-22 TTSIN
+22 TTSVT
-27 SVATVAYAAENT
+27 STATVAYAAEIT
-39 ASINSTT
+39 ASN
-46 GASNAI
+46 
-52 MSADVPMTASDGMGN
+52 
-67 FFNATAKLAVKGDTT
+67 
-82 DVTISFQ
+82 
-89 DSKAN
+89 
-94 MLDLIPDLTFDG
+94 
-106 ITQKVNGQQAI
+106 
-117 TFTIPTD
+117 
-124 DLKPKSGTTVSLPSF
+124 
-139 TSVPMSPSKGYK
+139 
-151 SDLTF
+151 
-156 DLASLLPSESVSTG
+156 
-170 TFALPVSADGVMG
+170 
-183 TWFDKSFSTEIGWIT
+183 
-198 SKVTVSYQASKEAM
+198 
-212 LGMIPS
+212 
-218 LTFDNITKSVNGQRS
+218 
-233 ITFDIPTKDLN
+233 
-244 PDSDGIAQVAS
+244 
-255 FTSVPMSP
+255 
-263 SKGYKSTLSFN
+263 LSFD
-274 MINSPAQPEQGA
+274 MTNSPAQPVQSTSVDERG
-286 SGDSKDTITESPSA
+286 TTNEESST
-300 VEQASTHV
+300 VNQSSTHA

-318 ESMASTYM
+318 KSIAANYM

-350 IMGKNPIDFTD
+350 MMGKTPIDFTD
-361 INHAAKLLSTNL
+361 TNHAAKLLSTNL

-383 LTLTESEIKAP
+383 LTLTESEIKTP
-394 TTTSIHVEFTSP
+394 TTTNIHVEFTSP

-426 TPTDNQNADTS
+426 TPTDNQNTDTS
-437 VSDNT
+437 VSDNN
-442 GAISDSSATPDTNV
+442 GAISDSSTTADANV

-479 NNFLKTPATVTV
+479 NRSLKTPATITV
-491 KNGQANIDIETS
+491 NNGQANIDIETS
-503 NESIMGMMSQ
+503 NEMIMGMMSN
-513 YRFNDVKATAKGTHW
+513 YRFNDVKATAKGMHW

-543 GMTISMNGRV
+543 SMTISMNGRV

-562 FDVKKAIHADDSS
+562 FDIKNATLTNNTSTVP
-575 LVSEV
+575 EV

-585 SDKPAP
+585 SDKPVP
-591 SQPVTKP
+591 SQPATKP
-598 VKPSALVTDDET
+598 AKPSTDVTAVET
-610 DSTRILSILQ
+610 DSTRSLSILQ
-620 ADKNEQS
+620 ADKNDKS
-627 MAANYIL
+627 MAANYML
-634 PTIKLTKN
+634 DTVKLTKN

-754 TATTFEPAPVTFTTV
+754 TATPFEPAPVTFTTV

-792 TTSTLATSD
+792 STSELATSD

-832 KHSKITRATMITAGV
+832 KHSTITRATMITAGV
-847 VITAAVGFVG
+847 VITATVGFVG

>member
-12 STAVLGGMLL
+12 STAVLGVALL
-22 TTSIN
+22 TTSVT
-27 SVATVAYAAENT
+27 STATVAYAAEIT
-39 ASINSTT
+39 ASNLSFDMTNSLAQPVQSTSVDERGTT
-46 GASNAI
+46 G
-52 MSADVPMTASDGMGN
+52 
-67 FFNATAKLAVKGDTT
+67 
-82 DVTISFQ
+82 
-89 DSKAN
+89 
-94 MLDLIPDLTFDG
+94 
-106 ITQKVNGQQAI
+106 
-117 TFTIPTD
+117 
-124 DLKPKSGTTVSLPSF
+124 
-139 TSVPMSPSKGYK
+139 
-151 SDLTF
+151 
-156 DLASLLPSESVSTG
+156 E
-170 TFALPVSADGVMG
+170 
-183 TWFDKSFSTEIGWIT
+183 E
-198 SKVTVSYQASKEAM
+198 
-212 LGMIPS
+212 
-218 LTFDNITKSVNGQRS
+218 
-233 ITFDIPTKDLN
+233 
-244 PDSDGIAQVAS
+244 
-255 FTSVPMSP
+255 
-263 SKGYKSTLSFN
+263 
-274 MINSPAQPEQGA
+274 
-286 SGDSKDTITESPSA
+286 
-300 VEQASTHV
+300 STHA

-313 ANNDE
+313 ADNDE
-318 ESMASTYM
+318 ESMAASYM
-326 LDTVKLSKNE
+326 LDTVKISKNE

-350 IMGKNPIDFTD
+350 IMGKTPIDFTD
-361 INHAAKLLSTNL
+361 TNHAAKLLSTNL

-394 TTTSIHVEFTSP
+394 ITTNIHVDFTSP
-406 ITYNENYDIRLV
+406 LVYDHRYDIRLV
-418 VGEQLSDE
+418 VGKQLSDE
-426 TPTDNQNADTS
+426 TPTDNQNTDTS
-437 VSDNT
+437 VSDNN
-442 GAISDSSATPDTNV
+442 GAISDSSTTADANV

-479 NNFLKTPATVTV
+479 NRSLKTPATFTV
-491 KNGQANIDIETS
+491 NNGQANIDIETS
-503 NESIMGMMSQ
+503 NEMIMGMMSN

-543 GMTISMNGRV
+543 SMTISMNGRV

-562 FDVKKAIHADDSS
+562 FDIKNATLTNNPSTVP
-575 LVSEV
+575 EV

-585 SDKPAP
+585 SDKPVP
-591 SQPVTKP
+591 SQPATKP
-598 VKPSALVTDDET
+598 AKPSTDVTDVET
-610 DSTRILSILQ
+610 DSTRSLSILQ
-620 ADKNEQS
+620 ADKNDKS
-627 MAANYIL
+627 MAANYML
-634 PTIKLTKN
+634 DTVKLTKN

-746 IVPRETAT
+746 IVPRETVT
-754 TATTFEPAPVTFTTV
+754 TATPFEPAPVTFTTV

-792 TTSTLATSD
+792 STSELATSD

-817 KNDKSTSKPSQSDAP
+817 KNDKSTSKSSQSDAP

-847 VITAAVGFVG
+847 VITASVGFVG

>member
-12 STAVLGGMLL
+12 STAVLGGALL
-22 TTSIN
+22 TTSVT
-27 SVATVAYAAENT
+27 STETVAYAAEIT
-39 ASINSTT
+39 ASNLSFDTTNSLAQPVQSTSVDERGTT
-46 GASNAI
+46 G
-52 MSADVPMTASDGMGN
+52 
-67 FFNATAKLAVKGDTT
+67 
-82 DVTISFQ
+82 
-89 DSKAN
+89 
-94 MLDLIPDLTFDG
+94 
-106 ITQKVNGQQAI
+106 
-117 TFTIPTD
+117 
-124 DLKPKSGTTVSLPSF
+124 
-139 TSVPMSPSKGYK
+139 
-151 SDLTF
+151 
-156 DLASLLPSESVSTG
+156 E
-170 TFALPVSADGVMG
+170 
-183 TWFDKSFSTEIGWIT
+183 E
-198 SKVTVSYQASKEAM
+198 
-212 LGMIPS
+212 
-218 LTFDNITKSVNGQRS
+218 
-233 ITFDIPTKDLN
+233 
-244 PDSDGIAQVAS
+244 
-255 FTSVPMSP
+255 
-263 SKGYKSTLSFN
+263 
-274 MINSPAQPEQGA
+274 
-286 SGDSKDTITESPSA
+286 
-300 VEQASTHV
+300 STHA

-313 ANNDE
+313 ADNDE
-318 ESMASTYM
+318 ESMAASYM
-326 LDTVKLSKNE
+326 LDTVKISKNE

-350 IMGKNPIDFTD
+350 IMGKTPIDFTD
-361 INHAAKLLSTNL
+361 TNHAAKLLSTNL

-394 TTTSIHVEFTSP
+394 ITTNIHVDFTSP
-406 ITYNENYDIRLV
+406 LVYDHRYDIRLV
-418 VGEQLSDE
+418 VGKQLSDE
-426 TPTDNQNADTS
+426 TPTDNQNTDTS
-437 VSDNT
+437 VSDNN
-442 GAISDSSATPDTNV
+442 GAISDSSTTADANV

-479 NNFLKTPATVTV
+479 NRSLKTPATITV
-491 KNGQANIDIETS
+491 NNGQANIDIETS
-503 NESIMGMMSQ
+503 NEMIMGMMSN

-543 GMTISMNGRV
+543 SMTISMNGRV

-562 FDVKKAIHADDSS
+562 FDIKNATLTNNPSTVP
-575 LVSEV
+575 EV

-585 SDKPAP
+585 SDKPVP
-591 SQPVTKP
+591 SQPATKP
-598 VKPSALVTDDET
+598 AKPSTDVTDVET
-610 DSTRILSILQ
+610 DSTRSLSILQ
-620 ADKNEQS
+620 ADKNDKS
-627 MAANYIL
+627 MAANYML
-634 PTIKLTKN
+634 DTVKLTKN

-754 TATTFEPAPVTFTTV
+754 TATPFEPAPVTFTTV

-792 TTSTLATSD
+792 STSELATSD

-817 KNDKSTSKPSQSDAP
+817 KNDKSTSKSSQSDAP

-847 VITAAVGFVG
+847 VITASVGFVG

>member
-12 STAVLGGMLL
+12 STAVLGGALL
-22 TTSIN
+22 TTSVT
-27 SVATVAYAAENT
+27 STATVAYAAEIT
-39 ASINSTT
+39 ASNLSFDMTNSLAQPVQSTSVDERGTT
-46 GASNAI
+46 G
-52 MSADVPMTASDGMGN
+52 
-67 FFNATAKLAVKGDTT
+67 
-82 DVTISFQ
+82 
-89 DSKAN
+89 
-94 MLDLIPDLTFDG
+94 
-106 ITQKVNGQQAI
+106 
-117 TFTIPTD
+117 
-124 DLKPKSGTTVSLPSF
+124 
-139 TSVPMSPSKGYK
+139 
-151 SDLTF
+151 
-156 DLASLLPSESVSTG
+156 E
-170 TFALPVSADGVMG
+170 
-183 TWFDKSFSTEIGWIT
+183 E
-198 SKVTVSYQASKEAM
+198 
-212 LGMIPS
+212 
-218 LTFDNITKSVNGQRS
+218 
-233 ITFDIPTKDLN
+233 
-244 PDSDGIAQVAS
+244 
-255 FTSVPMSP
+255 
-263 SKGYKSTLSFN
+263 
-274 MINSPAQPEQGA
+274 
-286 SGDSKDTITESPSA
+286 
-300 VEQASTHV
+300 STHA

-313 ANNDE
+313 ADNDE
-318 ESMASTYM
+318 ESMAASYM
-326 LDTVKLSKNE
+326 LDTVKISKNE

-350 IMGKNPIDFTD
+350 IMGKTPIDFTD
-361 INHAAKLLSTNL
+361 TNHAAKLLSTNL

-394 TTTSIHVEFTSP
+394 ITTNIHVDFTSP
-406 ITYNENYDIRLV
+406 LVYDHRYDIRLV
-418 VGEQLSDE
+418 VGKQLSDE
-426 TPTDNQNADTS
+426 TPTDNQNTDTS
-437 VSDNT
+437 VSDNN
-442 GAISDSSATPDTNV
+442 GAISDSSTTADANV

-468 YKTGTT
+468 GTTGTT

-479 NNFLKTPATVTV
+479 NRSLKTPATITV
-491 KNGQANIDIETS
+491 NNGQANIDIETS
-503 NESIMGMMSQ
+503 NEMIMGMMSN

-543 GMTISMNGRV
+543 SMTISMNGRV

-562 FDVKKAIHADDSS
+562 FDIKNATLTNNPSTVP
-575 LVSEV
+575 EV

-585 SDKPAP
+585 SDKPVP
-591 SQPVTKP
+591 SQPATKP
-598 VKPSALVTDDET
+598 AKPSTDVTDVET
-610 DSTRILSILQ
+610 DSTRSLSILQ
-620 ADKNEQS
+620 ADKNDKS
-627 MAANYIL
+627 MAANYML
-634 PTIKLTKN
+634 DTVKLTKN

-754 TATTFEPAPVTFTTV
+754 TATPFEPAPVTFTTV

-792 TTSTLATSD
+792 STSELATSD

-817 KNDKSTSKPSQSDAP
+817 KNDKSTSKSSQSDAP

-847 VITAAVGFVG
+847 VITASVGFVG

>member
-12 STAVLGGMLL
+12 STAVLGVALL
-22 TTSIN
+22 TTSVT
-27 SVATVAYAAENT
+27 STATVAYAAEIT
-39 ASINSTT
+39 ASNLSFDMTNSLAQPVQSTSVDERGTT
-46 GASNAI
+46 G
-52 MSADVPMTASDGMGN
+52 
-67 FFNATAKLAVKGDTT
+67 
-82 DVTISFQ
+82 
-89 DSKAN
+89 
-94 MLDLIPDLTFDG
+94 
-106 ITQKVNGQQAI
+106 
-117 TFTIPTD
+117 
-124 DLKPKSGTTVSLPSF
+124 
-139 TSVPMSPSKGYK
+139 
-151 SDLTF
+151 
-156 DLASLLPSESVSTG
+156 E
-170 TFALPVSADGVMG
+170 
-183 TWFDKSFSTEIGWIT
+183 E
-198 SKVTVSYQASKEAM
+198 
-212 LGMIPS
+212 
-218 LTFDNITKSVNGQRS
+218 
-233 ITFDIPTKDLN
+233 
-244 PDSDGIAQVAS
+244 
-255 FTSVPMSP
+255 
-263 SKGYKSTLSFN
+263 
-274 MINSPAQPEQGA
+274 
-286 SGDSKDTITESPSA
+286 
-300 VEQASTHV
+300 STHA

-313 ANNDE
+313 ADNDE
-318 ESMASTYM
+318 ESMAASYM
-326 LDTVKLSKNE
+326 LDTVKISKNE

-350 IMGKNPIDFTD
+350 IMGKTPIDFTD
-361 INHAAKLLSTNL
+361 TNHAAKLLSTNL

-394 TTTSIHVEFTSP
+394 ITTNIHVDFTSP
-406 ITYNENYDIRLV
+406 LVYDHRYDIRLV
-418 VGEQLSDE
+418 VGKQLSDE
-426 TPTDNQNADTS
+426 TPTDNQNTDTS
-437 VSDNT
+437 VSDNN
-442 GAISDSSATPDTNV
+442 GAISDSSTTADANV

-479 NNFLKTPATVTV
+479 NRSLKTPATITV
-491 KNGQANIDIETS
+491 NNGQANIDIETS
-503 NESIMGMMSQ
+503 NEMIMGMMSN

-543 GMTISMNGRV
+543 SMTISMNGRV

-562 FDVKKAIHADDSS
+562 FDIKNATLTNNPSTVP
-575 LVSEV
+575 EV

-585 SDKPAP
+585 SDKPVP
-591 SQPVTKP
+591 SQPATKP
-598 VKPSALVTDDET
+598 AKPSTDVTDVEI
-610 DSTRILSILQ
+610 DSTRSLSILQ
-620 ADKNEQS
+620 ADKNDKS
-627 MAANYIL
+627 MAANYML
-634 PTIKLTKN
+634 DTVKLTKN

-754 TATTFEPAPVTFTTV
+754 TATPFEPAPVTFTTV

-792 TTSTLATSD
+792 STSELATSD

-817 KNDKSTSKPSQSDAP
+817 KNDKSTSKSSQSDAP

-847 VITAAVGFVG
+847 VITASVGFVG